1 LPTNDTFK
9 QCVLQALTLLVFCA
23 VAATGYF
30 MESIDCE
37 FGIVHHKIYIHQK
50 YIRLFIVDTYAKLKP
65 GSNGGLVL
73 NVIYPAL
80 NSSDDITFS
89 NPIHYQGGSM

>member
-1 LPTNDTFK
+1 
-9 QCVLQALTLLVFCA
+9 
-23 VAATGYF
+23 

-50 YIRLFIVDTYAKLKP
+50 YIRLFVVDTYAKLKP

-73 NVIYPAL
+73 DVQYPSI
-80 NSSDDITFS
+80 NSSTDMTFS
-89 NPIHYQGGSM
+89 SPVSYQGGSL